1 MGSPAPERWDSTVPP
16 LLLLNVPEGGG
27 GIVYTLAFMAMAFGP
42 PILGIALVVA
52 LVWAIVVWRRRRGR
66 ARERGS

>member
-1 MGSPAPERWDSTVPP
+1 VPP

-27 GIVYTLAFMAMAFGP
+27 GIVYTLAFMAMVFGP

-52 LVWAIVVWRRRRGR
+52 LVWAIVAWRRRRGPPR
-66 ARERGS
+66 AS